1 MSAFMILMSSVDT
14 GPIQQHIYSN
24 IHLFISYI
32 HRMFRPTISAIIR
45 RCYKNIKVKT
55 EFNFT
60 MLSAD

>member
-1 MSAFMILMSSVDT
+1 MSSADI

-24 IHLFISYI
+24 IHLFISDI

-45 RCYKNIKVKT
+45 RYYKNIEVKT